1 MHEMGRCVVGRAPW
15 WSVMRCHEHV
25 WSAPVWFQSSY
36 KQKQYKERNKEK
48 HSYSRTT
55 HWESNEIF
63 QRQMKPC
70 RSIWVEPKDTTGFR
84 PTSIGTPNPMV
95 ETSFVL
101 SKMALS
107 GYPSFSNCWLYH
119 TTIYWVYIY
128 IYIPRNI
135 PIISNYLQT
144 YPFCFQI
151 LCTYF
156 DATVYSNTSSIIK
169 KQLINQFGC
178 LFILNFD
185 K

>member
-128 IYIPRNI
+128 IFHE
-135 PIISNYLQT
+135 ISPLYPTISKHTHFVSKYYVLILMQPFIQT
-144 YPFCFQI
+144 PVPS
-151 LCTYF
+151 LK
-156 DATVYSNTSSIIK
+156 N
-169 KQLINQFGC
+169 NW
-178 LFILNFD
+178 
-185 K
+185 